1 MATYNQDVENVY
13 GIKMFYNLISLITR
27 KLRHTIHDKPT
38 FVMTGDSIR

>member
-27 KLRHTIHDKPT
+27 KLRYAIHDKST
-38 FVMTGDSIR
+38 FLMIGDSIR